1 MYDSLLKAIGN
12 TPLVKI
18 NLESPATVWA
28 KLEYLNP
35 SGSLKDRSAR
45 HMIEK
50 AEKNGQLKPGDTI
63 IDASSGNYGIAI
75 AMIGA
80 IKGYKV
86 IICVPD
92 RTSPEK
98 QQTIRAYGAHLVV
111 CPDTADLDN
120 PCGYHT
126 KAEQL
131 HHEIPNS
138 FMPNQY
144 SNPANAEGNY
154 QSLGAEIWNQTKGK
168 ITHFIAGAGTCGTLA
183 GAGRYLKEQ
192 NPCIKIIGVDSPNSF
207 RSTKGNPQPYN
218 IEGIGVD
225 LDSELV
231 DYSVI
236 DQFIEISDKDAFA
249 YVPTLSSLGFLAG
262 LSSGAV
268 ACAIERYSKYLS
280 ENDFVVTI
288 FGDSGRSYL
297 SKVFSHLMPT
307 NKLQATHSKT
317 EKIRE
322 L

>member
-1 MYDSLLKAIGN
+1 MHDSLLNTVGN

-18 NLESPATVWA
+18 NLKSPATVWA

-45 HMIEK
+45 YMIEQ

-63 IDASSGNYGIAI
+63 IDASSGNYGIAL

-98 QQTIRAYGAHLVV
+98 QQTIKAYGADLVV

-126 KAEQL
+126 KAEQI

-154 QSLGAEIWNQTKGK
+154 HSLGKEIWNQTKGK
-168 ITHFIAGAGTCGTLA
+168 ITHFIAGAGTCGTLT

-192 NPCIKIIGVDSPNSF
+192 NPNIKIIGIDSPNSF
-207 RSTKGNPQPYN
+207 RSTKGNPKPYN

-231 DYSVI
+231 DYSAI
-236 DQFIEISDKDAFA
+236 DEFIEISDKDAFS
-249 YVPTLSSLGFLAG
+249 YVPALASRGFLVG

-268 ACAIERYSKYLS
+268 ACAIERYSKHLS
-280 ENDFVVTI
+280 EHDCVVTI

-297 SKVFSHLMPT
+297 SKAFSHLMPAEKPQVT
-307 NKLQATHSKT
+307 QSKS
-317 EKIRE
+317 EKTQE